1 MSMTDGNVELEAQI
15 GEWTG
20 YLRRRP
26 TVAGADIDELE
37 GHLRDQVDDLRAAGL
52 SADEA
57 FLVAIKRIGVLDE
70 LSREYARE
78 HSDRLWKQLVI
89 DETATESR
97 RSRRLV
103 TVGLLALGA
112 AAAVKVPALFGLSLA
127 SDPPFFVLNSGLLVL
142 PFLAAYWVFTRR
154 PGRAV
159 VVVTAAVFAAT
170 AVLLN
175 IYPFAVDG
183 MTLFLAAGH
192 ALVLLWLTAGLVYV
206 GGRWRSHPARMDFIR
221 FTGEWFVYVVLI
233 ALGGAVL
240 VALTSVVFAAVGIDS
255 SAFVTE
261 WLIPCGAAGAV
272 VVAAGL
278 VDAKQSVIENIAP
291 VLTKLFTPLFTLMLL
306 ALIVAAIV
314 QRNLAYP
321 DRELLI
327 IFDVVLVVVLGLLL
341 YSISARDPQRAPGWF
356 EWIQLVMLA
365 SAVLVDAIVLAAM
378 LARIGEFGVSPNKLA
393 SLGLNVIILINLVW
407 SAALLIGIVRQRAV
421 PARLENWQTGYLP
434 VYLGWAAVVVA
445 VFPPAFGFV

>member
-1 MSMTDGNVELEAQI
+1 MTDANAELEAQI

-26 TVAGADIDELE
+26 TVAGADVDELE

-57 FLVAIKRIGVLDE
+57 FLVAIKRIGAHDD

-97 RSRRLV
+97 RSRWLV

-112 AAAVKVPALFGLSLA
+112 AAAVKVPALFGLTLA
-127 SDPPFFVLNSGLLVL
+127 SDPAFFALNVGILVL
-142 PFLAAYWVFTRR
+142 PFLAAYWALTRR
-154 PGRAV
+154 PGRGV
-159 VVVTAAVFAAT
+159 LVVTAAVFAAT

-175 IYPFAVDG
+175 VYPFAADA

-192 ALVLLWLTAGLVYV
+192 ALVLLWLTVGLVYI

-221 FTGEWFVYVVLI
+221 FTGEWFVYVTLI

-356 EWIQLVMLA
+356 EWIQLVMVA
-365 SAVLVDAIVLAAM
+365 SAVLVDAIVLTAM

-393 SLGLNVIILINLVW
+393 SLGLNVIILVNLVW
-407 SAALLIGIVRQRAV
+407 SAWLLIGIVRRRSTF
-421 PARLENWQTGYLP
+421 ARLENWQTGYLP
-434 VYLGWAAVVVA
+434 VYLGWAAVVV
-445 VFPPAFGFV
+445 VLFPPAFGFA